1 MAKKYWQDRALAD
14 EAKAQYIAENELLA
28 QRKLYEKA
36 YKQLEN
42 ELNALYTQ
50 IQEKGIESLTRSE
63 LYRLSKYKE
72 LKASVVSEM
81 EAIAASQVDGTT
93 KALTKIVTTASN
105 SVDRALKSKLGI
117 AFNTISKA
125 QVKKILSTNWS
136 GTNYSTRIWENTSAI
151 AKRIE
156 KDITDMVML
165 GKNPMAVKSK
175 LMQDLSVS
183 YNAADRLVR
192 TEASRVYNDSSMSRY
207 KDAGVEKIEVLIG
220 KDDRTC
226 SECSEKAGVYEVG
239 KEPHLPIHPNCR
251 CCYVPVIDL
260 ESETA
265 MIEKAK
271 NDRAIN
277 RYATGQ
283 SYSVNEKLRAGIEL
297 TDAEKQYIMRLD
309 KALESMPV
317 YEGTVYRSVS
327 GFGIEDIDAFVASH
341 VPGEIKTFS
350 SYTSTGAKV
359 YDESFPIQYVITSKT
374 GRDIRDYNPKEA
386 EILFERNKKFEVLRV
401 VGRTIYMRE
410 V

>member
-1 MAKKYWQDRALAD
+1 MKKYWRDRALAD
-14 EAKAQYIAENELLA
+14 EAKAQYIADKELLA
-28 QRKLYEKA
+28 QRKLYEQT
-36 YKQLEN
+36 YKRLES
-42 ELNALYTQ
+42 EINALYTQ
-50 IQEKGIESLTRSE
+50 IQEKGMESLTRTE

-72 LKASVVSEM
+72 LKASV
-81 EAIAASQVDGTT
+81 IAELESIGAQQVDGTT
-93 KALTKIVTTASN
+93 AALTKIATTTAN
-105 SVDRALKSKLGI
+105 SVDNTLKSKLGV
-117 AFNTISKA
+117 AFNKISKDQA
-125 QVKKILSTNWS
+125 KKIINTNWS
-136 GTNYSTRIWENTSAI
+136 GMSYSKRIWQNSSAI

-156 KDITDMVML
+156 KDITDMVTL

-175 LMQDLSVS
+175 LMEDLSVG

-207 KDAGVEKIEVLIG
+207 KEAGIEKIEVLIG

-226 SECSEKAGVYEVG
+226 SECAEKAGTYELG
-239 KEPHLPIHPNCR
+239 EEPFLPAHPNCR
-251 CCYVPVIDL
+251 CCYAPVIDL
-260 ESETA
+260 EAEIA
-265 MIEKAK
+265 IAEKVK

-277 RYATGQ
+277 HYATGQ
-283 SYSVNEKLRAGIEL
+283 SYSINEKLRIGEDL
-297 TDAEKQYIMRLD
+297 TGTEKQYIMRLD

-327 GFGIEDIDAFVASH
+327 GFSIEDIDAFVASYI
-341 VPGEIKTFS
+341 PGKVIPFDQYLS
-350 SYTSTGAKV
+350 SGTKV

-374 GRDIRDYNPKEA
+374 GRDIRAYNPKEA